1 MSLSYSLSSLLGKW
15 SEEIKLE
22 QGRPVYDTAWAA
34 GMGRSYHLI
43 ATVDRT
49 KNFKVY
55 KIRRES
61 EGSIKL
67 DSCMDVEAPSD
78 VWRVAWNATG
88 TVLATSTEN
97 GDLDLWRRDFKGI
110 YDTYTYAYILHV
122 FV

>member
-1 MSLSYSLSSLLGKW
+1 
-15 SEEIKLE
+15 
-22 QGRPVYDTAWAA
+22 
-34 GMGRSYHLI
+34 MGRSYHLI

-61 EGSIKL
+61 EGSLKL

-110 YDTYTYAYILHV
+110 YNTYAYAYILHV